1 MNAENRGTAIGYSR
15 ELERVG
21 PVSVR
26 TKLFYA
32 AGEGPGAYMNLAIGG
47 LLLLYYNQILGANAA
62 HVSTALGLALLLDA
76 VSDPL
81 VGAFSDRLKFK
92 LGRRHPLMYVASV
105 PMGVFISLLF
115 SPPSELEGTMLIAWL
130 LVFLVLTRLT
140 FTVFSVPWSALIAEL
155 SEDYGER
162 TVIASYRIL
171 LGSLLT
177 AVSAFSIYTFW
188 FAGSEQF
195 PQGQLNPLN
204 YEFFGPLI
212 GVLMTSWALVSTH
225 FTKREIPYLLVPD
238 QKPSTSFSEIFTL
251 IYSALRSR
259 NYRIVLISILIF
271 FGILGTLGQFDMY
284 VNTYFWKLT
293 GEQMGIIGL
302 FTIIA
307 PVLAFSL
314 ASPIQA
320 RFQKQHILSFV
331 LLGQMILSMAV
342 VLFRLG
348 GIFPVNESAFFL
360 PLLGGF
366 SIAGT
371 FLSAVGAMIIFSMIA
386 DLADEQEYTYGTRQE
401 GVLASGIAFSTKAVS
416 SLGVVIAGFL
426 LQYFVG
432 FPAGSVGGAGGQ
444 ASADIDPDVLFRLV
458 ITDAVIVNSLI
469 LIPAFLIRKYSLSS
483 DQVRNMQNELRG
495 R

>member
-1 MNAENRGTAIGYSR
+1 
-15 ELERVG
+15 
-21 PVSVR
+21 
-26 TKLFYA
+26 
-32 AGEGPGAYMNLAIGG
+32 
-47 LLLLYYNQILGANAA
+47 
-62 HVSTALGLALLLDA
+62 
-76 VSDPL
+76 
-81 VGAFSDRLKFK
+81 
-92 LGRRHPLMYVASV
+92 
-105 PMGVFISLLF
+105 
-115 SPPSELEGTMLIAWL
+115 
-130 LVFLVLTRLT
+130 
-140 FTVFSVPWSALIAEL
+140 
-155 SEDYGER
+155 
-162 TVIASYRIL
+162 
-171 LGSLLT
+171 
-177 AVSAFSIYTFW
+177 
-188 FAGSEQF
+188 
-195 PQGQLNPLN
+195 
-204 YEFFGPLI
+204 
-212 GVLMTSWALVSTH
+212 
-225 FTKREIPYLLVPD
+225 
-238 QKPSTSFSEIFTL
+238 
-251 IYSALRSR
+251 
-259 NYRIVLISILIF
+259 
-271 FGILGTLGQFDMY
+271 MY

-348 GIFPVNESAFFL
+348 DIFPPNESAFFL

-371 FLSAVGAMIIFSMIA
+371 FLSAVGAMIVFSMTA
-386 DLADEQEYTYGTRQE
+386 DLADEQEYVYGTRQE

-432 FPAGSVGGAGGQ
+432 FPAGSIAEVGGQ
-444 ASADIDPDVLFRLV
+444 PSVDIDPDVLFRLV

-483 DQVRNMQNELRG
+483 DQVIDMQNELRG